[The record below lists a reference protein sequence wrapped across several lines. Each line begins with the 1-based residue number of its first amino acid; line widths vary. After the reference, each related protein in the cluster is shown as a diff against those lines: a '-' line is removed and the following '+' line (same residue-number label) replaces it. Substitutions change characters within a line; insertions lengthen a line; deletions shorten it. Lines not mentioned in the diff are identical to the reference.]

1 MKTISLLFS
10 MMVLLLS
17 CGEAAPKR
25 SIVVLDDVTPGDTTR
40 GELDLLSTLELDA
53 HQYEYTSFT
62 YTRITDTDFNEEFTF
77 ELDEVNF
84 LFTNDEER
92 QVDIDRFTA
101 SIDSIETHMGD
112 EIDHSAIW
120 IPMWNRI
127 LKESKKKGVQSTI
140 YLVSDCIE
148 NDFVNLHDVA
158 QQKQLR
164 TNPEAIVDKFRA
176 HVPKGFKTTSI
187 KLIICHTPEG
197 KEANH
202 LNRLII
208 NTIYRPIMQDVGID
222 ITTQSNL

>member
-17 CGEAAPKR
+17 CGEATPKR

-40 GELDLLSTLELDA
+40 AELDLLSTLKLDA
-53 HQYEYTSFT
+53 HQYGYTSFS
-62 YTRITDTDFNEEFTF
+62 YTRITDTDFNEELTF
-77 ELDEVNF
+77 EIEEVNF
-84 LFTNDEER
+84 LFTNDDER
-92 QVDIDRFTA
+92 QVDIDRFTEGIGA
-101 SIDSIETHMGD
+101 IETHMGD

-120 IPMWNRI
+120 IPLWNKI
-127 LKESKKKGVQSTI
+127 LKESKKQGTESTI
-140 YLVSDCIE
+140 YLISDCIE
-148 NDFVNLHDVA
+148 NDFVNLHDVT

-164 TNPEAIVDKFRA
+164 TDSETIVDQFRA

-222 ITTQSNL
+222 ITTQGNL